1 MHLFFFAQVNKI
13 RVNEA
18 DQDARADEKFLPRPD
33 WNGSRCVSA
42 CVVDWQATER
52 PTDLPDFVSGQRP
65 VAVGR
70 VPVGRAR
77 QRGLVLRRVRVSL
90 VRPQTHV
97 VLDAGVVLVLV
108 RHFTPAI
115 SISARVALRAQE
127 QTPSHL
133 TRSSSTWSVL
143 ALGYLEEELPSSVKK
158 GGTTANTR
166 ALRTPPVVK
175 HSTQNAWKRATAGT

>member
-1 MHLFFFAQVNKI
+1 MHLFFPPKLIKI

-18 DQDARADEKFLPRPD
+18 DQDARADEKFLPGPD

-42 CVVDWQATER
+42 CVVDWQAAAR

-115 SISARVALRAQE
+115 SILSSGSLALSRCLQLPILIVFLPNKSAA
-127 QTPSHL
+127 SWI
-133 TRSSSTWSVL
+133 SSS
-143 ALGYLEEELPSSVKK
+143 P
-158 GGTTANTR
+158 R
-166 ALRTPPVVK
+166 APRP
-175 HSTQNAWKRATAGT
+175 HAASFS